1 MFADM
6 MEFYGLKKDFRNIG
20 NFETE
25 EQQKI
30 VADLLA
36 IVKLGKLVIVTGIV
50 GAGKTIILRQLREKL
65 DKE

>member
-1 MFADM
+1 M